1 VTYLGYSA
9 KVTFDADA
17 EVLHGEVVGLRDVIT
32 FQATSVEGLKAAFRD
47 SVDDYLKWCAELGQ
61 EPERAYAGRFLVR
74 MDPGV
79 HRDLALAAERA
90 GISINAFV
98 VACVEREVGRS
109 DAGGAQGPNSAA
121 GTTAMP
127 SRRR

>member
-1 VTYLGYSA
+1 VAVRVLGMEGAS
-9 KVTFDADA
+9 
-17 EVLHGEVVGLRDVIT
+17 VLGIRLSDSENDGRT
-32 FQATSVEGLKAAFRD
+32 QAAFRD
-47 SVDDYLKWCAELGQ
+47 SVDDYLAWCAELGQ

-74 MDPGV
+74 MAPGL
-79 HRDLALAAERA
+79 HRDLALAAERT
-90 GISINAFV
+90 GVGINAFV
-98 VACVEREVGRS
+98 VACVEREVGGG